1 MAKAALNTAMETG
14 RAEELLM
21 SYLRLL
27 LTKWSSYSLNGKG
40 SLSYTSLPIYN

>member
-21 SYLRLL
+21 SYLRL
-27 LTKWSSYSLNGKG
+27 Y
-40 SLSYTSLPIYN
+40 